1 MISVMIDQYVTILA
15 IPMNPNNISQE
26 EEGWSDTKKRIKEK
40 YDITLLIDWVNTLE
54 TTDYAGLLGT
64 LLSHNDSK
72 HDIYQIGPIN
82 VVWPGVYEEYFVD
95 LNEFIS
101 KDVKEQHIEQ
111 IFDADTVNGRHIAM
125 PFFADYGLLY
135 YRTDLLE
142 KYGYHSP
149 PETWEEMEEMMKTI
163 LKGERQTN
171 PNMYGYAGQ
180 YKAYEGLTCNFM
192 EWIHSARAGNVI
204 EADGSVSIGNNEKAV
219 EMLERM
225 KSWIY
230 QPKEYTPMS
239 GLLYEESAALKL
251 WLKGETI
258 FMRNW
263 PYAISLTDKDENFPT
278 YTSNQ
283 VTTKAYNIA
292 RLPGVEKGNSASTLG
307 GWHLG
312 VTKQTKNLTATWLV
326 MQELT
331 SESFQ
336 RDRARVSTLLPTI
349 KSLYKD
355 PVVCQAIPKCDIF
368 DTLQVIAR
376 PAAQTAP
383 DYLIASRTLFTWV
396 NNILSGY
403 YEVKNGLNLLDIEL
417 RKSLGIY
424 KVDLGP
430 EFFVDF
436 TDPLGMFFTI
446 TAIFFSA
453 VCLIFFFIIFK
464 NRKLKT
470 VNHSSPTF
478 MLLMV
483 VGNIV
488 GFLSIL
494 PYIGKPTNTSCL
506 LSVWMVVLSY
516 SIAISSM
523 LVKNYRVFRIFR
535 NKLAGALKLDDVALL
550 KKCAAIISVNIFLL
564 IIWSAFDAPKPHL
577 LPLSNSQY
585 WTCASTSSSFNI
597 GINIAL
603 FIYNGFLLGV
613 GVYLAYHTRG
623 IPGAFNE
630 SKMIGFS
637 IYTMILLYV
646 ILIPFVFID
655 SMGGMFQFIFRGAA
669 IELSSLAL
677 LLNMFLPKIILISNQ
692 EKYGSG
698 NSSNTTKSTGS
709 NKTTM
714 IKSKLGTNTSVDEL
728 DVENGSLAKAFT
740 KAEILQTFV
749 YLKSGKT
756 KFQLGIA
763 IWYEKFMVCNISDKT
778 ITFFDIDEEKN
789 PTKGEAFFVK
799 SMVVSDVDKGEGQ
812 FVLEATMN
820 GVRLR
825 EVPDNQEVF
834 ADINTDQSLIIELFD
849 YNNDA
854 VLKRQFP
861 CFAEYYFEELAEFN
875 EISKENITVFYKNNL
890 NLADYPNLKLNFP

>member
-72 HDIYQIGPIN
+72 HDIYQVKNYSCSPIN

-646 ILIPFVFID
+646 IL
-655 SMGGMFQFIFRGAA
+655 
-669 IELSSLAL
+669 
-677 LLNMFLPKIILISNQ
+677 
-692 EKYGSG
+692 YGSG

-740 KAEILQTFV
+740 KAE
-749 YLKSGKT
+749 
-756 KFQLGIA
+756 
-763 IWYEKFMVCNISDKT
+763 
-778 ITFFDIDEEKN
+778 EKN

-820 GVRLR
+820 GVFYQFQFSTNDKKQTLKS
-825 EVPDNQEVF
+825 NFEVF
-834 ADINTDQSLIIELFD
+834 CT
-849 YNNDA
+849 
-854 VLKRQFP
+854 
-861 CFAEYYFEELAEFN
+861 
-875 EISKENITVFYKNNL
+875 
-890 NLADYPNLKLNFP
+890 